1 MLIFPSFFLWL
12 CSDQKDEKFGIDVI
26 FFFFLSPTFS
36 RFSFLCTSKLGEEVK
51 KVFSI
56 VSCAQLTLKRVK
68 ESLYLSR
75 ASGIFNTDEEYIGK
89 SNPIGR
95 ILPPACTGIDS
106 FLPRAKAG
114 EVFLKRDDKGQYDR
128 DAIPNRGIRR

>member
-1 MLIFPSFFLWL
+1 MKNSALTL
-12 CSDQKDEKFGIDVI
+12 
-26 FFFFLSPTFS
+26 FFFFFS
-36 RFSFLCTSKLGEEVK
+36 LLLFRVSLLCVHQNLEKRSK